1 MRHEEHISLKVAD
14 VKELF
19 TMAPAVIDEKMSVE
33 DVLRNV
39 VGYAETGCIYV
50 EDRNGKLFGCI
61 RPQSILNYC
70 FPFEAMLWQE
80 EFNGFMEVVHN
91 ESLGSIIDRDI
102 HKVTDETEISTVIMI
117 MAREKIS
124 EVPVV
129 NEKGELTGRITL
141 PSLVHLYLK
150 SRQKEQGRRGR
161 VLLKNDMDKG

>member
-1 MRHEEHISLKVAD
+1 MRHEQHISLKVAD
-14 VKELF
+14 VKEKF
-19 TMAPAVIDEKMSVE
+19 SMVPAVVDVKTTVE

-39 VGYAETGCIYV
+39 VGCAESGCIYV

-70 FPFEAMLWQE
+70 FPFEAMLWQN
-80 EFNGFMEVVHN
+80 EFTGFMEVVHN

-102 HKVTDETEISTVIMI
+102 HQVTDETEVSTVIMI
-117 MAREKIS
+117 MAREKID

-129 NEKGELTGRITL
+129 NDKGELTGRITL

-150 SRQKEQGRRGR
+150 SRQKVQ
-161 VLLKNDMDKG
+161 